1 MAVSLLGLVFMG
13 FLKPDNVFAQLRY
26 VVRNFSERHFYHF
39 VNVISAGLCFLPPAL
54 YLPAVFVEVAAV
66 APRSSDKVTPAKLYD
81 RSDTRL
87 RKRCKDRPENNNN
100 KSGKGSYVKT
110 FVPWCEKVKK

>member
-1 MAVSLLGLVFMG
+1 MARNKRGGGKRNTQTRKRAIQRNTRANTARSIRRNAARASAAASVAVSRQRTVARRTTANTG
-13 FLKPDNVFAQLRY
+13 
-26 VVRNFSERHFYHF
+26 
-39 VNVISAGLCFLPPAL
+39 
-54 YLPAVFVEVAAV
+54 AAV
-66 APRSSDKVTPAKLYD
+66 APRSSEKVTPAKLYD

-87 RKRCKDRPENNNN
+87 RKRCKDRPENNN